1 MISQN
6 PDEFVIL
13 KIAFAQ
19 YLYDCFMS
27 HNRVLISK
35 IQFCDIANLILFVC
49 FFFSNDN
56 DFACGNSVSNTGIVI
71 PQTHFLFCDITNRIY
86 DIRK

>member
-6 PDEFVIL
+6 PDGFVIL

-19 YLYDCFMS
+19 YLYDCFLS

-49 FFFSNDN
+49 FFF
-56 DFACGNSVSNTGIVI
+56 FFF
-71 PQTHFLFCDITNRIY
+71 QTTMILHVEILYQTPEL
-86 DIRK
+86 